1 MIINLPYK
9 IRSTQNKL
17 ADTISALDEVFSD
30 IKETYKS
37 QKEELERQYQNFDRR
52 NIILKITRRMV
63 YINKKF
69 VLTSEDN
76 ARLDELSK
84 LLDWLEDE

>member
-1 MIINLPYK
+1 MNISYK

-17 ADTISALDEVFSD
+17 TDMISTLDEVYTD
-30 IKETYKS
+30 IKETYKT
-37 QKEELERQYQNFDRR
+37 QKETLEGQYRNFDKDK
-52 NIILKITRRMV
+52 IILKITQRMV
-63 YINKKF
+63 YINKSKF

-84 LLDWLEDE
+84 LLDWLED

>member
-1 MIINLPYK
+1 MNISYK

-17 ADTISALDEVFSD
+17 ADMISTLDEVYTD
-30 IKETYKS
+30 IKETYKT
-37 QKEELERQYQNFDRR
+37 QKETLEGQYRNFDKDK
-52 NIILKITRRMV
+52 IILKITQRMV
-63 YINKKF
+63 YINKSKF

-84 LLDWLEDE
+84 LLDWLED

>member
-1 MIINLPYK
+1 MNISYK

-17 ADTISALDEVFSD
+17 ADMVSTLDEIYTD
-30 IKETYKS
+30 IKK

-63 YINKKF
+63 CINKSKF

-84 LLDWLEDE
+84 LLDWLED

>member
-1 MIINLPYK
+1 MDITYK

-17 ADTISALDEVFSD
+17 ADMIALLDSFYTDV
-30 IKETYKS
+30 KETQKT
-37 QKEELERQYQNFDRR
+37 QKEMLDKQCQNFDRR
-52 NIILKITRRMV
+52 NIIFKITKRMV
-63 YINKKF
+63 YINKSKL